1 MSKEMEEKNKY
12 QEALDNAVHD
22 IDYKYYDFGCNV
34 PEERFKE
41 IDLLQELVD
50 KETPKDINLTYGEIQ
65 SNILYYYCPNC
76 CSKVKDKSKYC
87 SNCGQKIKW

>member
-1 MSKEMEEKNKY
+1 MEEKNKY
-12 QEALDNAVHD
+12 QEALDNAISD
-22 IDYKYYDFGCNV
+22 IAYKHYDFGFDV
-34 PEERFKE
+34 PEERLKE

-50 KETPKDINLTYGEIQ
+50 KETPKDINLNYGEIQ

-76 CSKVKDKSKYC
+76 DSKVKDKSKYC

>member
-1 MSKEMEEKNKY
+1 MNCWRRKRMNKY
-12 QEALDNAVHD
+12 QEALNTLV
-22 IDYKYYDFGCNV
+22 KYAHESPNV
-34 PEERFKE
+34 GWVLIHEEN
-41 IDLLQELVD
+41 ILQELVD

-87 SNCGQKIKW
+87 SNCGQKLKW